1 MGASTVTVANISNWK
16 EAIKGNLATHN
27 GPVVAAAWG
36 NTVKQSTHLA
46 KETMDKLNFKK
57 RRQEMVGDYMN

>member
-1 MGASTVTVANISNWK
+1 LKGSH
-16 EAIKGNLATHN
+16 KGNLATHS

-57 RRQEMVGDYMN
+57 SKQEMVGDYMN